1 MLNYNIIISMITTK
15 EIIIASLNEAL
26 EKLEIKK
33 PITLTEPK
41 SYGDYSTNL
50 ALTLQKELGKP
61 AIEIAKE
68 IVNAIDLKK
77 HKEIVKV
84 EVANPGFI
92 NFWVSNSVL
101 SDLVNSINSL
111 EDHYGD
117 MSKEGKGAVNI
128 EFVSANPTG
137 FLHIGHARNAAIG
150 ATLCNVLEKAGHR
163 VVREYYVNDY
173 GNQMNNLAASVF
185 SRYQQIF
192 NKDFPMPDDAYKG
205 HDMTIFA
212 DAFFK
217 KYGDK
222 YRNVAYTEEVKK
234 LFRDFGREIALENI
248 KIDLGRFGVWF
259 DLYTSETQQ
268 YEKDRVWPVIRRLKS
283 TYEKDGATWLNTT
296 KGGNDDKDRVII
308 KGNGESTY
316 MCADIAYHEQKF
328 VELHDPEKGK
338 IIDIWGADHSG
349 YVERIKFSF
358 EDLGWRRDQI
368 EILLFQL
375 LRVVKNGKE
384 IKMSKRLGT
393 SLTLRELLDL
403 VGKDAVRYFLIERS
417 YNSKID
423 FDINKVQ
430 KSDETNPLFLIKYA
444 HARCYQ
450 LLEKAQ
456 IKNPIA
462 SNLENDFA
470 QKLTNELKEY
480 PNLID
485 TMAKTYKVNLLPPY
499 LLKLAGAF
507 NSFYS
512 NVRILGDPNEQSYL
526 ALVKATKIVLANAM
540 KLMDLDIPNKM

>member
-1 MLNYNIIISMITTK
+1 MITTK
-15 EIIIASLNEAL
+15 DIIIASLNEAL
-26 EKLEIKK
+26 NKLKINK
-33 PITLTEPK
+33 PVILTEAK
-41 SYGDYSTNL
+41 SYGDYSTNI

-61 AIEIAKE
+61 ATEIAKD
-68 IVNAIDLKK
+68 IIAAIDLKK

-101 SDLVNSINSL
+101 SDLVNSINSFK
-111 EDHYGD
+111 DQYGS

-192 NKDFPMPDDAYKG
+192 NKDFPMPEDAYKG
-205 HDMTIFA
+205 YDMTVFA
-212 DAFFK
+212 EAFFK
-217 KYGDK
+217 KYGEQ
-222 YRNVAYTEEVKK
+222 YRGVEYSDEVRD
-234 LFRDFGREIALENI
+234 LFREFGREIALENI
-248 KIDLGRFGVWF
+248 KADLKRFGAWF
-259 DLYTSETQQ
+259 DLYSSEREL
-268 YEKDRVWPVIRRLKS
+268 YENNRVMPAIKRLKS
-283 TYEKDGATWLNTT
+283 TYVKDGATWLETT
-296 KGGNDDKDRVII
+296 KGGYDDKDRVII
-308 KGNGESTY
+308 KGNGDFTY
-316 MCADIAYHEQKF
+316 MCADVAYHEQKLI
-328 VELHDPEKGK
+328 ELNDPKQGK
-338 IIDIWGADHSG
+338 VIDIWGADHSG

-358 EDLGWRRDQI
+358 EDLGWRRDQM
-368 EILLFQL
+368 EVLLFQL
-375 LRVVKNGKE
+375 LRVVKDGKE
-384 IKMSKRLGT
+384 VKMSKRLGT

-403 VGKDAVRYFLIERS
+403 VGKDAIRYFLIERS

-430 KSDETNPLFLIKYA
+430 KSDETNPLFIIKYA

-450 LLEKAQ
+450 LLKKANA
-456 IKNPIA
+456 KNPIA
-462 SNLENDFA
+462 TNLDNEFA
-470 QKLTNELKEY
+470 QKLINELREY
-480 PNLID
+480 PDLIE

-499 LLKLAGAF
+499 LLKLAGTF

-512 NVRILGDPNEQSYL
+512 NVKILGSEDEQSYL
-526 ALVKATKIVLANAM
+526 ALVKATKVVLANAM